1 MALQLGLLTTEKKGK
16 KNIFS
21 GHLLDTVN
29 ATAANTY
36 HYLNF
41 NELLEFVKC
50 ANSVKI
56 CAERKEAAFKLSA
69 E

>member
-1 MALQLGLLTTEKKGK
+1 
-16 KNIFS
+16 
-21 GHLLDTVN
+21 LDTVN